1 MSSLDDDSYVEYNNN
16 NKKRKL
22 ITLGKC
28 SKFNFYILGSAVF
41 KLLSLLILG
50 VKGKNIGL
58 CGFTP
63 ILYDYNSMQSLYTY
77 LGYIIIG
84 VIWRYAYKEGKKEIK
99 MTMSSIIYYNSEFN
113 KNTKK
118 TKFYIFL
125 VCFCFIFYTET
136 ESLLYSLGFHLL
148 NYWTFETIFSFLL
161 MKKYFVFNFQRHHK
175 CCLIFIIVSCSVCIF
190 VASFL
195 PNSLTLGLNSYEV
208 IKEKYGN
215 YFYCFLIIIFFVFLS
230 FTYSFSRTV
239 LKVIMQAKFVSIN
252 IFIIFIGLTGVV
264 IGLIYAFVLYY
275 LKFEYNIIDYFIEFK
290 NSKRD
295 Y

>member
-1 MSSLDDDSYVEYNNN
+1 MLI
-16 NKKRKL
+16 KKEKKKL
-22 ITLGKC
+22 KWQW
-28 SKFNFYILGSAVF
+28 AV
-41 KLLSLLILG
+41 L
-50 VKGKNIGL
+50 
-58 CGFTP
+58 
-63 ILYDYNSMQSLYTY
+63 
-77 LGYIIIG
+77 YIIIQNL
-84 VIWRYAYKEGKKEIK
+84 IK
-99 MTMSSIIYYNSEFN
+99 IQ
-113 KNTKK
+113 KK

-264 IGLIYAFVLYY
+264 IGLIYAFVL
-275 LKFEYNIIDYFIEFK
+275 FK
-290 NSKRD
+290 IWL
-295 Y
+295 